1 LWTEEEDG
9 RVAGD
14 EEESREQDIASS
26 VLSHLDQ
33 SDDNNVEY
41 KIK

>member
-1 LWTEEEDG
+1 LWTKEEDG

-26 VLSHLDQ
+26 
-33 SDDNNVEY
+33 
-41 KIK
+41 KMAATAMT

>member
-26 VLSHLDQ
+26 KTA
-33 SDDNNVEY
+33 ETAMA
-41 KIK
+41 